1 MKQLSLILILWV
13 LWGIPGTLF
22 AQDAT
27 TGTVRGQILE
37 VSQAELPLEGVR
49 VVIIAVDGREHE
61 AKTDSNGEF
70 KISGLAPGRYLVSI
84 YKQGYG
90 DRVGKPLTVL
100 AGGEQYFSL
109 KMAKKKIPRVVLLI
123 GFGIILLL
131 CLIIVAVIIG
141 HQTNRPSN

>member
-22 AQDAT
+22 AQDLT
-27 TGTVRGQILE
+27 TGIVRGQILE
-37 VSQAELPLEGVR
+37 VSQAELPLEGVI
-49 VVIIAVDGREHE
+49 VVIVSADGHKHE
-61 AKTDSNGEF
+61 AKTNSNGEF

-90 DRVGKPLTVL
+90 DREGKRLTVL

-109 KMAKKKIPRVVLLI
+109 KMAKKKIPRAVLLI

-131 CLIIVAVIIG
+131 CLIVVAIIIG
-141 HQTNRPSN
+141 HQTNRSSN

>member
-1 MKQLSLILILWV
+1 MPK
-13 LWGIPGTLF
+13 TL
-22 AQDAT
+22 T
-27 TGTVRGQILE
+27 TGIVRGQILE
-37 VSQAELPLEGVR
+37 VSQAELPIEGVR
-49 VVIIAVDGREHE
+49 VVIVAVDGRENE